1 MARRVLFG
9 PLKEPGHGFD
19 NSAGLT
25 QDLTPREI
33 GILAPIALCCLF
45 LGVYPKPV
53 MNVMEPALDRAVL
66 ARVHP
71 WTAGETI
78 ATGETGL
85 PRVLDD
91 RRDADVLHSINNKN
105 DSKNKNNDRRDADA
119 PLVFFQQGGVL
130 SQPRGEP

>member
-53 MNVMEPALDRAVL
+53 INVMEPALDRAVL

-71 WTAGETI
+71 WTTDETV
-78 ATGETGL
+78 ATGETGI

-91 RRDADVLHSINNKN
+91 RRDADDLYSINNN
-105 DSKNKNNDRRDADA
+105 DNKNKNDRRDADA
-119 PLVFFQQGGVL
+119 PLVLFQQGGGL